1 MQGRRVGTLTL
12 GIILIVIGIAY
23 LLSNIYNLEISV
35 QILKWWPISFIM
47 IGIEVLI
54 YNHKALKEN
63 SSIRFDVISLFLI
76 VLVLFFSF
84 STCVFSRLSPELLNP
99 NSPIYYQKHLNCI

>member
-12 GIILIVIGIAY
+12 GIILIIIGIAY

-35 QILKWWPISFIM
+35 QILKWWPITFIM

-63 SSIRFDVISLFLI
+63 CSIRFDGISLFLI
-76 VLVLFFSF
+76 ILILFFSF
-84 STCVFSRLSPELLNP
+84 SACVFSKISTELLNP
-99 NSPIYYQKHLNCI
+99 NSPIYYQKYLNCV

>member
-12 GIILIVIGIAY
+12 GIILIIIGIAY
-23 LLSNIYNLEISV
+23 LLSNIYNLEISF
-35 QILKWWPISFIM
+35 QILKWWPITFIM

-63 SSIRFDVISLFLI
+63 CSIRFDGISLFLI
-76 VLVLFFSF
+76 VLILFFSF
-84 STCVFSRLSPELLNP
+84 SACVFSKISTEILNP
-99 NSPIYYQKHLNCI
+99 NSPIYYQKYLNCI